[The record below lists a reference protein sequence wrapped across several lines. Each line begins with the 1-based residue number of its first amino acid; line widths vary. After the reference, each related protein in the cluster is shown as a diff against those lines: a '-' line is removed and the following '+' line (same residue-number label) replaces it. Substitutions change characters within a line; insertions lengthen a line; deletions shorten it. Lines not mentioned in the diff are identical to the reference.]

1 MRAMVLSENYF
12 KDTHIQLLLQN
23 TFKSLMDSSRK
34 VLAQWKDK
42 STHYTWSYMKGEDVK
57 GND

>member
-1 MRAMVLSENYF
+1 MVLSENYF

-34 VLAQWKDK
+34 VLAQWKNK
-42 STHYTWSYMKGEDVK
+42 STHYTWSYMKGEEVK